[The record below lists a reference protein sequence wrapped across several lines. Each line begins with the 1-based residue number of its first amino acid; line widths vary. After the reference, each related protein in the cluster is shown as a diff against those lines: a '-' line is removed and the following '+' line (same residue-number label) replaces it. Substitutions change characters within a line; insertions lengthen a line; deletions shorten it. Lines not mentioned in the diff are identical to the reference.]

1 MAEATLRFLQDSLG
15 SYARSALPFLREAHR
30 VTCRYLDSTAVNGNS
45 EGGVEEA
52 AELEECLSELAQL
65 EQTYHSLSLN
75 HVLRRASRAQG
86 IALLTL
92 YARSFSFVPVPASSS
107 GKSISSQREDSE
119 DQVRKEARSR
129 RAAGLIDALKRRVR
143 LASVKGGAPYG
154 HLPTCWAVFTA
165 CLGVGLREYS
175 SAGGARQE
183 PSLSPTDISPFL
195 SSNRKRHLPAPLP
208 AGTLRPLLFGA
219 TQHPWPLPRPRAALG
234 TCQGYAPAVGGG
246 GEQ

>member
-30 VTCRYLDSTAVNGNS
+30 VTCRYLDSSAANGDVKGAA
-45 EGGVEEA
+45 GGA
-52 AELEECLSELAQL
+52 LEECLSQLAHL

-92 YARSFSFVPVPASSS
+92 YARSFSSVPVPKSSS
-107 GKSISSQREDSE
+107 WAPTSYQSEDSE
-119 DQVRKEARSR
+119 DQVLKDVKSQK
-129 RAAGLIDALKRRVR
+129 AAGLIDALKRRVR

-165 CLGVGLREYS
+165 CLGVGIREYDQ
-175 SAGGARQE
+175 AGEARQ
-183 PSLSPTDISPFL
+183 SGF
-195 SSNRKRHLPAPLP
+195 
-208 AGTLRPLLFGA
+208 
-219 TQHPWPLPRPRAALG
+219 ALA
-234 TCQGYAPAVGGG
+234 Y
-246 GEQ
+246 